1 MGGNDDKAFG
11 TFKVKAGVEASGF
24 VSNTTFFTVYESGNL
39 LKEEAGKSKPG
50 LGTLNFG
57 TKISF

>member
-1 MGGNDDKAFG
+1 MEGNDAKFK
-11 TFKVKAGVEASGF
+11 TFNLKAGVEVAGF